1 MYPCNAEQ
9 YMGHMTAVLLSSGSP
24 EVHYDAT
31 FELRTENKE
40 LREKMENLRNPPFG
54 YFCSFQEEWTE
65 ADSVIT
71 YDKLLYSSQFGLQ
84 GDSPGIDI
92 NTGKFV
98 AGFSGTWRVD
108 FSLITLPHYG
118 EYIYIYIYKNG
129 VQIPETHFYAYRT
142 SRQSGEDVNTGGRSI
157 LLHLELVDEVHLGTT
172 RNDDI
177 AYEIL
182 FCVAL
187 EQFDVDVFDKT
198 QS

>member
-1 MYPCNAEQ
+1 MLNVVMFSTVEERLDLLEQ
-9 YMGHMTAVLLSSGSP
+9 ALSQRDD
-24 EVHYDAT
+24 VVA
-31 FELRTENKE
+31 ELRNENLE

-54 YFCSFQEEWTE
+54 YFCSYKEEWTE

-98 AGFSGTWRVD
+98 SGFSGTWRVD
-108 FSLITLPHYG
+108 FSLVTYPHFG
-118 EYIYIYIYKNG
+118 EYIHIFIYKNG
-129 VQIPETHFYAYRT
+129 VEIPESHFYSYRT
-142 SRQSGEDVNTGGRSI
+142 LNTGADVNTGGRSL
-157 LLHLELVDEVHLGTT
+157 LLHLEVGDELHLGTT
-172 RNDDI
+172 INDDT

-187 EQFDVDVFDKT
+187 EQFDVDI
-198 QS
+198 